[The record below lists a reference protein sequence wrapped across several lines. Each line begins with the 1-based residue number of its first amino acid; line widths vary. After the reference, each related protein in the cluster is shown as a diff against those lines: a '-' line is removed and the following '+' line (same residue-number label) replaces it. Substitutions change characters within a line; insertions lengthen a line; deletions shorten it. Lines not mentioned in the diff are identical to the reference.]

1 MSKQH
6 FMVSSTEKVNIPLM
20 AYKKELVPGTS
31 DVPKQ
36 VLQI

>member
-6 FMVSSTEKVNIPLM
+6 FMVSCTEKINIHLM
-20 AYKKELVPGTS
+20 AYTKELVPGTL

-36 VLQI
+36 VL